1 MSMFRL
7 ALLNF
12 FLAALLGALL
22 RYAFVEELAFMAYR
36 PVMHGHSHGAMLGW
50 VYLALYALLLPAF
63 VPAAAGKPFYQGLF
77 WVTQLSVAGML
88 VSFPLEGYGPW
99 SISFSTL
106 HVLCAYAFAGKIGR
120 DLGPWRAAAPLSH
133 RFLRAALRL
142 MLLSTLGLWA
152 LGPLMASG
160 NPGAWYYMAI
170 QFFLHFQFNGWFIF
184 AVIALALR
192 QAEAAGW
199 PLDAGWGQRFFW
211 LLLASALLTFAL
223 ALTWAAPSSLLFYV
237 NGLGG
242 LLQLGALYAAWRLWR
257 PAFGAFRQLSPRTRW
272 LWGVA
277 AVAFALKVL
286 IQGAVLLPFVAEAAY
301 TIRNYVI
308 GFFHLILLGVVTH
321 GLLAYAYQQGI
332 LPARSRALAL
342 GIGLFSGG
350 FILSEGILFVQGT
363 MFWGTWGFLPAYY
376 EGIFAV
382 SALMPLG
389 LLLMLVS
396 RPSPMS
402 GIT

>member
-1 MSMFRL
+1 
-7 ALLNF
+7 
-12 FLAALLGALL
+12 
-22 RYAFVEELAFMAYR
+22 MA
-36 PVMHGHSHGAMLGW
+36 G
-50 VYLALYALLLPAF
+50 
-63 VPAAAGKPFYQGLF
+63 GL
-77 WVTQLSVAGML
+77 
-88 VSFPLEGYGPW
+88 
-99 SISFSTL
+99 
-106 HVLCAYAFAGKIGR
+106 
-120 DLGPWRAAAPLSH
+120 PLSH
-133 RFLRAALRL
+133 RFLRAALLL

-152 LGPLMASG
+152 LGPLMGSG
-160 NPGAWYYMAI
+160 DPGAWYYVAI

-192 QAEAAGW
+192 QAEVAGW
-199 PLDAGWGQRFFW
+199 PLDEGWAQHFYW

-242 LLQLGALYAAWRLWR
+242 LIQLGALYAAWRLWR
-257 PAFGAFRQLSPRTRW
+257 PASGAFRRLSPLSRW

-277 AVAFALKVL
+277 AVTLVLKVL

-321 GLLAYAYQQGI
+321 GLLASAQQAGM
-332 LPARSRALAL
+332 LPARSWRVRM

-350 FILSEGILFVQGT
+350 FILSEAVLFLQGS

-376 EGIFAV
+376 ELILGV
-382 SALMPLG
+382 SALMALG
-389 LLLMLVS
+389 LLGLIWPGEC
-396 RPSPMS
+396 RKAMS
-402 GIT
+402 EAA